1 MRVFS
6 RLLAWLTAV
15 WTAAVLFLPAWQCVQ
30 IYWAG
35 SDAGSTPLT
44 DIFTRDAVF
53 QKLESLAPLFYG
65 YVLLVIIAFAV
76 QALSPDHPRPVPL
89 TAENRL
95 RLVKAQRQDLPQEAL
110 KEEKHRRVICA
121 AAGAAIFACSIPACT
136 YLLNRSSFAS
146 PDLEQ
151 VMGQMVLHLMPP
163 VVCAFAAAFLASLLR
178 KRSMERECAI
188 LRDLPAGT
196 AVPVLPEKAGQAGH
210 SPLLSIF
217 HITLLLLGVLFIV
230 LGVMNGGM
238 RDVLVKAIQIC
249 TECIGLG

>member
-1 MRVFS
+1 M
-6 RLLAWLTAV
+6 
-15 WTAAVLFLPAWQCVQ
+15 
-30 IYWAG
+30 
-35 SDAGSTPLT
+35 
-44 DIFTRDAVF
+44 
-53 QKLESLAPLFYG
+53 
-65 YVLLVIIAFAV
+65 
-76 QALSPDHPRPVPL
+76 PL

-95 RLVKAQRQDLPQEAL
+95 RLVKARRQDLPPEAL
-110 KEEKHRRVICA
+110 KEEKQRRVICV